1 MNKSAGGGESGTK
14 YCCGDGYIIVEGV
27 VPGEIIVLLA
37 CIVVQRSLVWVMAT
51 PSGSARVSL
60 FGEEG
65 IRDQRLETPLSALQ
79 RVRGQSA
86 LMPSAEKSCRGR
98 S

>member
-1 MNKSAGGGESGTK
+1 M
-14 YCCGDGYIIVEGV
+14 YCCADGYIV
-27 VPGEIIVLLA
+27 VGLVRREIIVLLVLLA
-37 CIVVQRSLVWVMAT
+37 CVVVQRSLVRVMAT

-60 FGEEG
+60 MGDEG

-79 RVRGQSA
+79 RVRRLSA
-86 LMPSAEKSCRGR
+86 LMPSAGKSCRGR

>member
-1 MNKSAGGGESGTK
+1 M
-14 YCCGDGYIIVEGV
+14 YCCADGYIV
-27 VPGEIIVLLA
+27 VGLVRRDIIVLLA
-37 CIVVQRSLVWVMAT
+37 CIFVQRSLVGVMAI

-60 FGEEG
+60 MGDEG

-79 RVRGQSA
+79 RVRRLSA
-86 LMPSAEKSCRGR
+86 LMPSAGKSCRSR